1 MTGQPNQGVF
11 NTYLRIDNIGR
22 DSFGAEQPLYMELLQ
37 GRAILK
43 ETGHCQ
49 EVHGHHLCLH
59 RLVLHLNGQNVHA
72 SHRLLSPWSLVQQ
85 CLKLPHIFDGD
96 GHTLQFFQRSQE
108 PHQALYGNVDVEE
121 VQADQVGALHN
132 GIAAS
137 WGKPVAIVQVQRF
150 HILLDG
156 LEVVDHKV
164 AGHLVASHKGH
175 ISGQKRT
182 KKNTNK
188 QNLRRR
194 HDDDS

>member
-1 MTGQPNQGVF
+1 MF

-37 GRAILK
+37 GWAILK

-59 RLVLHLNGQNVHA
+59 RLVLHLNGQNTHA

-96 GHTLQFFQRSQE
+96 GHTLQFFQHSQE
-108 PHQALYGNVDVEE
+108 PHQALYRNVDVEE
-121 VQADQVGALHN
+121 VQADEVGAPHN

-137 WGKPVAIVQVQRF
+137 WGEPVAIVQVQRF

-175 ISGQKRT
+175 ISGQRRT
-182 KKNTNK
+182 KGEKKKKKLKKELEKEN
-188 QNLRRR
+188 
-194 HDDDS
+194 DDDNS